1 MAIFSCPFIIF
12 IPLKKSIL
20 LALYFYASQ
29 DKYLYSNLLHIYII
43 NIIKELKELV
53 NTLEGLKMV
62 TDEKLVYTVPEVSE
76 LLGISSI
83 HGYLMAKRGE
93 LPVIRLGR
101 RIVVPKAA
109 LEKLL
114 ANAGEKAGS

>member
-1 MAIFSCPFIIF
+1 
-12 IPLKKSIL
+12 
-20 LALYFYASQ
+20 
-29 DKYLYSNLLHIYII
+29 
-43 NIIKELKELV
+43 
-53 NTLEGLKMV
+53 MV